1 MTFNRDHALET
12 YRSLISISIEF
23 LRALLLLNGGAI
35 VALLAYLGQVENGA
49 EIAAHSSQPLAWF
62 VAGLVLSTAALV
74 GSYLTQ
80 LSLYQER
87 VHSETYKGS
96 HVPWLRGTILIG
108 ILALGAFSVGAFSG
122 IALLSKNGGTPKL
135 AVGEWYETESGETLR
150 YAGSGKLEA
159 RPPLSSFERK

>member
-1 MTFNRDHALET
+1 MTYNRDHALET
-12 YRSLISISIEF
+12 YRSLITISIEF

-49 EIAAHSSQPLAWF
+49 EIAARSTPPLAWF

-80 LSLYQER
+80 LSLYQEG
-87 VHSETYKGS
+87 VHSDSYKGS
-96 HVPWLRGTILIG
+96 HIPWLRGTILTG
-108 ILALGAFSVGAFSG
+108 MLALGAFSVGAFAG
-122 IALLSKNGGTPKL
+122 ITMLSKNGGTTKL

-159 RPPLSSFERK
+159 RPPLSNFDRK